1 MDTLTKAGVKA
12 QISLELAQPSSVLA
26 MVEAKLGIAVVPM
39 LVAPIESHPALTIR
53 KLVSPSVNRTI
64 FLLKRRDRSLS
75 PAASAVWSA
84 LVQLFRRR
92 QD

>member
-1 MDTLTKAGVKA
+1 
-12 QISLELAQPSSVLA
+12 

-53 KLVSPSVNRTI
+53 KLVRPSVKRTI

-84 LVQLFRRR
+84 LVELFRRR
-92 QD
+92 EH

>member
-1 MDTLTKAGVKA
+1 
-12 QISLELAQPSSVLA
+12 

-39 LVAPIESHPALTIR
+39 LVAPIDSHPALTIR
-53 KLVSPSVNRTI
+53 KLVRPNRTI

-84 LVQLFRRR
+84 LIQLFRRHEH
-92 QD
+92 

>member
-1 MDTLTKAGVKA
+1 MAGVKA

-53 KLVSPSVNRTI
+53 RLVKPSVSRTI
-64 FLLKRRDRSLS
+64 LLLKRRDRSLS
-75 PAASAVWSA
+75 PAASAVWNA
-84 LVQLFRRR
+84 LTELFRTRER
-92 QD
+92 